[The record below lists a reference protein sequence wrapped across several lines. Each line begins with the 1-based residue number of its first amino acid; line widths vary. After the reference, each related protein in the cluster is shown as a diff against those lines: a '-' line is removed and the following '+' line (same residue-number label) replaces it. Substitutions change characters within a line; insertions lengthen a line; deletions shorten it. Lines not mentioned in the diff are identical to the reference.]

1 MESKR
6 NKMKQAPVRITEP
19 IRTARLRRPLAPSVT
34 KDRDIP
40 GFALHVTGKRGF
52 WALSYQPKGLNPSTG
67 KRWGGGVRHELG
79 DALLMPVSEARTAA
93 LEAKARVRAGGSP
106 HHERMASTA
115 SAVALRA
122 VLASTVAEAL
132 DTYAAALMARRQPS
146 ESTRRKTIHYARKAI
161 RLMHAENLA
170 LAAIDVRAVRLMVET
185 MKGSDGE
192 RHLVFRGLDRF
203 LAWCVKQEL
212 IERNPCG
219 ELDGGEKPRN
229 GRSRDHVPS
238 LEELRAVKN
247 AVENEPQCRLV
258 RFMLTT
264 PLRRDEAAGLRWSEV
279 DLKAKRIRIPATRMK
294 NHELHE
300 LPLSPPALELLEACK
315 VDAVGEL
322 VFPSAN
328 GRPYNGFHTLL
339 ARIRARI
346 GKGDAAKAERF
357 TLHDIRRSFASLLAE
372 RGFDVDLLDAML
384 AHKRRGVLGV
394 YQRASRMAERERA
407 LKAWADLVTGEARES
422 GQVIALRA

>member
-6 NKMKQAPVRITEP
+6 NKTKQAPVRITEAL
-19 IRTARLRRPLAPSVT
+19 RTARLRRPLVHSVT

-40 GFALHVTGKRGF
+40 GYALHVTGKRGF
-52 WALSYQPKGLNPSTG
+52 WALTYQPKGLNPSTG

-79 DALLMPVSEARTAA
+79 DAMLMPVSEARTAA

-106 HHERMASTA
+106 HHEKMASTA
-115 SAVALRA
+115 STVALRA
-122 VLASTVAEAL
+122 VLASTVAEPL
-132 DTYAAALMARRQPS
+132 DTYAAALMARRRPS
-146 ESTRRKTIHYARKAI
+146 ESTRRKSIHYARKAI
-161 RLMHAENLA
+161 RLMHAESLA
-170 LAAIDVRAVRLMVET
+170 LAAIDVRAVRLMIET
-185 MKGSDGE
+185 MKGSDGA
-192 RHLVFRGLDRF
+192 RHLVFRGLDCF

-212 IERNPCG
+212 IERNPCD
-219 ELDGGEKPRN
+219 ELDGGERPQN

-238 LEELRAVKN
+238 LEELRAVWN
-247 AVENEPQCRLV
+247 AVENEPQRDLV

-294 NHELHE
+294 TREAFE
-300 LPLSPPALELLEACK
+300 LPLPAPTIELLEARK
-315 VDAVGEL
+315 DLAGEL
-322 VFPSAN
+322 VFPSAD
-328 GRPYNGFHTLL
+328 GKPYNGFHTLL
-339 ARIRARI
+339 TRIRARI